1 MSAEEIRRRSVEI
14 ISEQRDRAAQYS
26 LNARFTPSAYASD
39 GRIPATTAEEIALQ
53 VIEGNALV
61 RAYTDAIA
69 AINEVYRKMHSPDDD
84 KIPEQVKKENFW

>member
-1 MSAEEIRRRSVEI
+1 MSAEEIRRKSVEL

-26 LNARFTPSAYASD
+26 LNARFAPAAYGSD

-61 RAYTDAIA
+61 RAYTDAIGL
-69 AINEVYRKMHSPDDD
+69 INEVFRKMHQPDDD
-84 KIPEQVKKENFW
+84 KKPEQAKKENFW

>member
-1 MSAEEIRRRSVEI
+1 MSAEEIRRKSVEL

-39 GRIPATTAEEIALQ
+39 GRISATTAEEIALQ

-61 RAYTDAIA
+61 RGYTDAIA
-69 AINEVYRKMHSPDDD
+69 VINEVYRKMHQPDDD
-84 KIPEQVKKENFW
+84 KKPEQEKKENFW

>member
-1 MSAEEIRRRSVEI
+1 MSAEELRRRTVES
-14 ISEQRDRAAQYS
+14 ISDQRDRAAQYT
-26 LNARFTPSAYASD
+26 LNARFTPAAYGAD

-69 AINEVYRKMHSPDDD
+69 IVNEIFRKMHQPDDD
-84 KIPEQVKKENFW
+84 KKPEQKKMETY